1 MKKRLWAYILCAA
14 VLVSGLG
21 GCGNASQSS
30 QSPTQDTESSDISSE
45 TESEENEA
53 MITISDI
60 SSTDLVADMKI
71 GWNLGNT
78 LDATGGMGISSEW
91 SWGNPKT
98 SQEMIDAIL
107 DAGFNVV
114 RIPVTWEG
122 HFGAAA
128 EYKIQ
133 DKWLERVKE
142 VVDYAYA
149 KGAYVILN
157 MHHEEW
163 HTPTEEN
170 KEAACAQIA
179 ALWTQIAEYFKD
191 YDEHLIFEGLNEP
204 RKKGTSVE
212 WTGDKEGAEV
222 INQFMQVFVDTVR
235 ATGGNNTYRHLMIT
249 GYAASSSES
258 MLKKIVL
265 PEDEKLIVSV
275 HAYTPYNFA
284 LNVTGTSS
292 WSEKSDSRDIDSLF
306 ETIDEL
312 FLSKGVPV
320 IIGEFGAMNKDNE
333 AERVEWVT
341 YYLTKAKE
349 YGVPCVWWDNNS
361 FTGDGEKFGLLD
373 RRALEF
379 PYKELLNAMMAV
391 YGLTPSG
398 NGNTSGDVNAS
409 EGDTNS
415 TGKEEVSLEGKKLL
429 AITVDDGPDGSGTD
443 GYIKLAEAYNA
454 PLTFF
459 VLGQNIEKNT
469 SQLQKMLDAGCEIG
483 NHSTTHGYFTNMT
496 AEEIKNEIAKT
507 NALITQYAPDA
518 EVNFFRAPYFAY
530 NDTVYNN
537 VEYPIIDAAK
547 AEVGTDYQAT
557 LNVLLGA
564 EDGDIILLHS
574 WNTASLQALE
584 AAIPQLRE
592 NGFEFVTVSSLF
604 EEKDMEPVDGTVYR
618 SIKQNLSGE
627 YQSVENLF
635 TGSNS
640 VSGDWN
646 NWTTAVDLSIDKVA
660 SLKEGQAIK
669 VEYQATI
676 GPCLILQSWSG
687 GPNWIQMTAS
697 SDDGSTAIFTYEDII
712 AAYGG
717 TLETLNASMIRP
729 YGADITVTSVDIV
742 GK

>member
-1 MKKRLWAYILCAA
+1 MKKRLWACILCAA
-14 VLVSGLG
+14 VLVSTLG
-21 GCGNASQSS
+21 GCQNASQSS
-30 QSPTQDTESSDISSE
+30 TDDTDSSGISSE
-45 TESEENEA
+45 TGSDEDDA
-53 MITISDI
+53 TITIADI
-60 SSTDLVADMKI
+60 SSKDLVADMKI

-98 SQEMIDAIL
+98 TQEMIDAVL
-107 DAGFNVV
+107 DAGFNVI

-122 HFGAAA
+122 HFGAAP
-128 EYKIQ
+128 EYRIQ
-133 DKWLERVKE
+133 EMWLERVKE

-212 WTGDKEGAEV
+212 WTGDKEGASV

-249 GYAASSSES
+249 GYAASSSEN
-258 MLKKIVL
+258 MLEKIVL

-284 LNVTGTSS
+284 LNTTGTGS
-292 WSEKSDSRDIDSLF
+292 WNEKSGSRDIDNLF

-333 AERVEWVT
+333 ADRVEWAT

-361 FTGDGEKFGLLD
+361 FTGDGENFGLLD
-373 RRALEF
+373 RRALDF
-379 PYKELLNAMMAV
+379 PYKDLLNAMMSV
-391 YGLTPSG
+391 YAQTSSG
-398 NGNTSGDVNAS
+398 
-409 EGDTNS
+409 
-415 TGKEEVSLEGKKLL
+415 EEVSLEGKKLL

-443 GYIKLAEAYNA
+443 GYIKLAETYNA

-469 SQLQKMLDAGCEIG
+469 SQLQEMLDAGCEIG
-483 NHSTTHGYFTNMT
+483 NHSTTHGYFTSMT
-496 AEEIKNEIAKT
+496 AEEMKNEIAKT
-507 NALITQYAPDA
+507 NALITQYAPSA
-518 EVNFFRAPYFAY
+518 EVSFFRAPYFAY
-530 NDTVYNN
+530 NDSVYNN

-547 AEVGTDYQAT
+547 AEVDTDYQAT
-557 LNVLLGA
+557 LDVLLGA
-564 EDGDIILLHS
+564 QDGDIILLHS
-574 WNTASLQALE
+574 WNAASLQALE

-592 NGFEFVTVSSLF
+592 NGFEFVTVSTLF
-604 EEKDMEPVDGTVYR
+604 EEKDMEAVAGTVYR
-618 SIKQNLSGE
+618 SVKQNLSGE

-640 VSGDWN
+640 VSGDWG
-646 NWTTAVDLSIDKVA
+646 NWTTAVDLSVEKVA

-669 VEYQATI
+669 VEYQSTI

-697 SDDGSTAIFTYEDII
+697 SDDGSTAIFTYEDIV

-729 YGADITVTSVDIV
+729 YGADITVTSVDV
-742 GK
+742 VEK